1 LKQLSISVFSRKG
14 AKETPSEQSAFI
26 FAFLASFVS
35 LREKLDGLIP
45 LASISE
51 LLPLSAKIVV
61 MPPRLAFVG
70 IVVLYLWLAAL
81 YAIRTPRWQAPDEPA
96 HYNYVRF
103 IVEQGALPVLQTGD
117 YNQAYLAEL
126 TSKKFPPELTIDAV
140 RYEAWQPPL
149 YYLLAAPIYKVSAT
163 ASLDARL
170 IALRLFTALWGVVL
184 LALVY
189 QIARTMFPSD
199 ALLPLF
205 AVALV
210 AFVPQHIAMTASVN
224 NDILGEGVL
233 AGIVLCLV
241 KILNEGHRGKQRSGA
256 LALAEISG
264 NKEPLGEIRGN
275 RLWWVVGLLVGV
287 GFVTKLTA
295 YVSVGLVAFTLLL
308 LWRNWRMTTRNSQLA
323 TRNYQLPLLLA
334 LSLGALWWGRN
345 AFTYGVFDWLGQG
358 RHNAIVIGQPT
369 TLGLY
374 GDYLT
379 AATHLFPTLFR
390 SFWGQFGWMATPMEP
405 RTYNVLFVFTLFAL
419 GGLVLGKYQVASGK
433 WQMANANYPTSNLQL
448 QLLLVWLWL
457 ILALVLYYNLEFY
470 QAQGRYLF
478 PALGAIAIVMALG
491 LRAWVKLAA
500 SLLARLKIPY
510 ALTEWVSLGV
520 FVAGFVALDWMCLY
534 RYVIPNLS

>member
-1 LKQLSISVFSRKG
+1 L
-14 AKETPSEQSAFI
+14 AFV
-26 FAFLASFVS
+26 AS
-35 LREKLDGLIP
+35 LREKLDGLIR

-51 LLPLSAKIVV
+51 LLPLSAKIVI

-70 IVVLYLWLAAL
+70 IVALYLWLAAL
-81 YAIRTPRWQAPDEPA
+81 YAIHTPRWQAPDEPA

-140 RYEAWQPPL
+140 RYEAWQPPF
-149 YYLLAAPIYKVSAT
+149 YYLLTAPIYKLSES

-189 QIARTMFPSD
+189 QIAHTLFPSD

-224 NDILGEGVL
+224 NDILGEVVL
-233 AGIVLCLV
+233 ASVVLSLV
-241 KILNEGHRGKQRSGA
+241 KILDTGDKRN
-256 LALAEISG
+256 
-264 NKEPLGEIRGN
+264 LGEIRGD
-275 RLWWVVGLLVGV
+275 RLWWIVGLLVGV
-287 GFVTKLTA
+287 GFLTKLTA

-358 RHNAIVIGQPT
+358 RHNAVVTGQPT

-390 SFWGQFGWMATPMEP
+390 SFWGQFGWMAVPMEL
-405 RTYNVLFVFTLFAL
+405 RVYNTLFVFMLFAL
-419 GGLVLGKYQVASGK
+419 IGLALGKYQGSSAKYQVSGVKYQMSGVKYQVSSAKHQSSASNI
-433 WQMANANYPTSNLQL
+433 QYPISNIQLLITNY
-448 QLLLVWLWL
+448 QLLLLLTWFSL

-478 PALGAIAIVMALG
+478 PALGAIAIFMVLG

-500 SLLARLKIPY
+500 SRLARLKIPY

-534 RYVIPNLS
+534 RYVIPNLR